1 MTAAHDEPPI
11 EEIPAFYCP
20 IEPAIHPGVVTL
32 EENARAW
39 LTEWRHFGNAPAA
52 VLGSRSAEFCARM
65 TPRGQLDRMQIAVE
79 WTYWGFAFDDTYC
92 DSAPWNTR
100 TTEFARLAGRLLRML
115 ESPGSEIPEPRRALR
130 PLADLARRFAEVGTP
145 VQYRRWVL
153 AQRAWLTGVLWQI
166 GNQSD
171 AVMPSLDDYLAMRI
185 NSAAGEPVTAM
196 IELVTG
202 PQIPA
207 DELESPAVRACT
219 EMARMLASLDNDI
232 QSYAKDLHHD
242 EADQNIVNVLAHQ
255 RRCSRVAA
263 VRSAMAARDRIMC
276 RFLHLREKTAPRRS
290 TPTRRY
296 LTDLGHVVRGNLD
309 WGFSTPRYQVPGSP
323 PSGRWTD
330 RPSDHSTEPPASTI
344 AWWWDS
350 NL

>member
-1 MTAAHDEPPI
+1 MTKAHNEPAI
-11 EEIPAFYCP
+11 EEMPGFYCP
-20 IEPAIHPGVVTL
+20 IEPAIHPDVVTL
-32 EENARAW
+32 EDKARAW
-39 LTEWRHFGNAPAA
+39 LAEWKYFGNDPAA
-52 VLGSRSAEFCARM
+52 VLRSRSAEFYARM
-65 TPRGQLDRMQIAVE
+65 TPHAQRDRIQIAVE

-92 DSAPWNTR
+92 DNAPWNTR

-115 ESPGSEIPEPRRALR
+115 ESPGSEIPEPHRALR
-130 PLADLARRFAEVGTP
+130 PLADLARRFARVGTP

-242 EADQNIVNVLAHQ
+242 EADQNIVNVLANQ
-255 RRCSRVAA
+255 RPSSPNEA
-263 VRSAMAARDRIMC
+263 VHSAVAARDRIMC
-276 RFLHLREKTAPRRS
+276 RFLHLREKTARRQS
-290 TPTRRY
+290 TPTRHY
-296 LTDLGHVVRGNLD
+296 LSDLGHVVRGNLD
-309 WGFSTPRYQVPGSP
+309 WGFSTPRYQVPGSAS
-323 PSGRWTD
+323 SGRWANQ
-330 RPSDHSTEPPASTI
+330 PSDDSTEPPASTI
-344 AWWWDS
+344 AWWWDPK
-350 NL
+350 L